1 MIEANDTGSS
11 TRNACKLCAP
21 LGACL
26 AFKGIEGAITL
37 LHGSQGCSTYI
48 RRYMIS
54 HFKEPVDIASSNF
67 TESAAVFGGAQSFST
82 ALDNVIRQ
90 YRPAMIGIAT
100 TCLSE
105 TIGDDV
111 ESFIRQY
118 QPPPGLPAP
127 ELVKVSTASYRGT
140 HSEGFMDSLRAV
152 VEALAQPGTPIGG
165 TPKSAWGCLGGC
177 VRSGHPKADLG
188 VPQEPPGGHINL
200 LPGMVSPADLRY
212 LKELL
217 ADFALPATLLSDY
230 SDTLDGGAWSEYQL
244 IPPGGTRLE
253 DLRRMGSALATV
265 EFSSTFEPARTAGAH
280 LEHYCQV
287 PLHRMGLPMGVSRTD
302 DFMALLARLSG
313 RAVPAKHVEERQRLI
328 DSLADAHKYVME
340 KRAVIYGEEDLV
352 VGLAAML
359 SETGIVPVL
368 CASGGRSGRMRGAL
382 QALAPQLADATVMEG
397 ADFADIEQAAGD
409 LKVDLVVGNSKGYAM
424 ARRLDRPLVRVGFPI
439 HDRLGAARLLHLGYR
454 GAQQLLDRAAN
465 ALIEAKQASSP
476 VGYSYM

>member
-1 MIEANDTGSS
+1 MIEANNTGPW

-140 HSEGFMDSLRAV
+140 HSEGFMDAQRAV
-152 VEALAQPGTPIGG
+152 VEALAQPGTPG
-165 TPKSAWGCLGGC
+165 S
-177 VRSGHPKADLG
+177 
-188 VPQEPPGGHINL
+188 HINL

-217 ADFALPATLLSDY
+217 ADFSLPATVLSDY

-244 IPPGGTRLE
+244 IPPGGASVE
-253 DLRRMGSALATV
+253 ELRGMGSALGTV
-265 EFSSTFEPARTAGAH
+265 EFSSTFEPSRTAGAH
-280 LEHYCQV
+280 LEQHCHV
-287 PLHRMGLPMGVSRTD
+287 PLHRMGLPMGVSQTD
-302 DFMALLARLSG
+302 DFMAVLAKLSG
-313 RAVPAKHVEERQRLI
+313 RAVPAKHLEERQRLI
-328 DSLADAHKYVME
+328 DSLADAHKYLME

-368 CASGGRSGRMRGAL
+368 CASGGRSGRMRGTI
-382 QALAPQLADATVMEG
+382 QALCPQLVDATVMEG
-397 ADFADIEQAAGD
+397 ADFADIEQAAGKR
-409 LKVDLVVGNSKGYAM
+409 KVDLVVGNSKGYAM

-454 GAQQLLDRAAN
+454 GAQQLLDRVAN

>member
-67 TESAAVFGGAQSFST
+67 TESAAVFGGAQSFRT

-111 ESFIRQY
+111 EAFIREY
-118 QPPPGLPAP
+118 RPPPGIPAP

-140 HSEGFMDSLRAV
+140 HSDGFMDAQRAV
-152 VEALAQPGTPIGG
+152 VEALVQPGTPGN
-165 TPKSAWGCLGGC
+165 
-177 VRSGHPKADLG
+177 
-188 VPQEPPGGHINL
+188 HINL

-217 ADFALPATLLSDY
+217 ADFSLSGIVLSDY

-244 IPPGGTRLE
+244 IPPGGVRLE
-253 DLRRMGSALATV
+253 DLRRMGSALGTV
-265 EFSSTFEPARTAGAH
+265 EFSSTFEPSRTAGAF
-280 LEHYCQV
+280 LEQHCRV

-302 DFMALLARLSG
+302 EFMAL
-313 RAVPAKHVEERQRLI
+313 
-328 DSLADAHKYVME
+328 
-340 KRAVIYGEEDLV
+340 
-352 VGLAAML
+352 
-359 SETGIVPVL
+359 
-368 CASGGRSGRMRGAL
+368 
-382 QALAPQLADATVMEG
+382 
-397 ADFADIEQAAGD
+397 
-409 LKVDLVVGNSKGYAM
+409 
-424 ARRLDRPLVRVGFPI
+424 
-439 HDRLGAARLLHLGYR
+439 
-454 GAQQLLDRAAN
+454 
-465 ALIEAKQASSP
+465 
-476 VGYSYM
+476 SYYP